1 MAAQSCESVKHWWD
15 EMLPEGAEDRLLAN
29 ANVIADA
36 CKGSGVQQWD
46 LIGFQSYGHQLD
58 IEAGKITMAAG
69 GGEGGFGVRVVD
81 EGRFGFAHLVDVS
94 GTQRAVEQAVAI
106 AKKSPSIEGF
116 VLPSEQ
122 PAEQVS
128 GRMDRAVLDLSP
140 EDLLEQ
146 ADGLLSEVKS
156 LDERAVVTGG
166 GVGVSATAG
175 CLMNSEGI
183 LSTGMTTSHGIGLQV
198 SLEVDGE
205 LTSSY
210 QGQSSRS
217 LLPEMPACVARAVHW
232 AQVTQNPLRVESEA
246 VDTPVLMT
254 SEGFSPLFSMVVP
267 SAMTGEK
274 MVRKESFWADK
285 MGQQVLNPNLSVHDN
300 GLLEGGMSSGSRDGE
315 GVPRRR
321 QNLIENGRLNG
332 MLWSTRDAAQ
342 QVAEGRIEA
351 AHSTGSAS
359 SGGHQ
364 SPPSTGCTELFLTSS
379 EQGKSMDDLLKHM
392 GDGYLVN
399 SVMGAH
405 TANPSSGDF
414 SVTTSSILKVEGGEI
429 VGSLKQ
435 AGFSGNLAKALNGAV
450 VLGADVRRQ
459 GSYSS
464 GSMHLPDVLMMDG
477 LRINPA

>member
-1 MAAQSCESVKHWWD
+1 
-15 EMLPEGAEDRLLAN
+15 MLPEGAEERLLAN
-29 ANVIADA
+29 ANVLADA
-36 CKGSGVQQWD
+36 CRASGVQQWD

-81 EGRFGFAHLVDVS
+81 DGRFGFAHLVDVS
-94 GTQRAVEQAVAI
+94 GAQRAVEQAVAI
-106 AKKSPSIEGF
+106 AKKSPSVAGF

-122 PAEQVS
+122 PAKQVN
-128 GRMDRAVLDLSP
+128 GRMDRALLNMSP

-146 ADGLLSEVKS
+146 ADGILSEVNS

-175 CLMNSEGI
+175 CLMNSEGV
-183 LSTGMTTSHGIGLQV
+183 LSAGMTTSHGIGLQV
-198 SLEVDGE
+198 TLDADGE

-210 QGQSSRS
+210 QGQSSRAK
-217 LLPEMPACVARAVHW
+217 LPEVPECVSRAVHW
-232 AQVTQNPLRVESEA
+232 AQVTQNPLRLDSEA
-246 VDTPVLMT
+246 HDAPVLLT

-267 SAMTGEK
+267 PAMTGEK
-274 MVRKESFWADK
+274 MVRKESFWSERMDE
-285 MGQQVLNPNLSVHDN
+285 QVINPTLSIRDN
-300 GLLEGGMSSGSRDGE
+300 GLLEGGMSSGSRDAE
-315 GVPRRR
+315 GVPRR
-321 QNLIENGRLNG
+321 QQTLVEDGRLTN
-332 MLWSTRDAAQ
+332 MLWSTRDSAQ
-342 QVAEGRIEA
+342 QVADGRIDA
-351 AHSTGSAS
+351 AQSTGSAS

-379 EQGKSMDDLLKHM
+379 EAPQTRDQMLEIM
-392 GDGYLVN
+392 GDGYVVN

-429 VGSLKQ
+429 VGALKQ
-435 AGFSGNLAKALNGAV
+435 AGLSGNLAKALNGAV
-450 VLGADVRRQ
+450 VLGRDVRRQ

-464 GSMHLPDVLMMDG
+464 GSMHLPDVLLMDG